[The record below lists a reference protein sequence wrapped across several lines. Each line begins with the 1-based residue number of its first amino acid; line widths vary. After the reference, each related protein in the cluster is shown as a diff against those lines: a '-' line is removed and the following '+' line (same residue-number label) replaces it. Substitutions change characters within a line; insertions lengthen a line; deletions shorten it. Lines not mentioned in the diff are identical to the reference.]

1 MNAQVALGKL
11 RHSLF
16 QPPDTPRRILV
27 VDDHDAVRR
36 LVARLLTR
44 AGYEV
49 ESACDGE
56 DAIETFRTSKFD
68 LVVSDVRMSGMSGPR
83 LIEQLR
89 RFDADVKV
97 LYLTGYADQL
107 FVERA
112 PLWEHESF
120 LDKPF
125 STPGLLQSVS
135 LALFGRIQKTT

>member
-11 RHSLF
+11 RSSLF
-16 QPPDTPRRILV
+16 QPPDGPRRILV
-27 VDDHDAVRR
+27 VDDQDAVRR

-56 DAIETFRTSKFD
+56 DAIETFRTGGKFD
-68 LVVSDVRMSGMSGPR
+68 LVISDVRMPGMSGPR
-83 LIEQLR
+83 LVEQLR
-89 RFDADVKV
+89 RLDADVKV

-107 FVERA
+107 FIERA
-112 PLWEHESF
+112 PLWEHEAF

-125 STPGLLQSVS
+125 NTPGLLQSVS
-135 LALFGRIQKTT
+135 LAIFGRLQK